1 MCQNPQSRTRAHK
14 PGVATSSV
22 VAIMLGGLL
31 LANSGYE
38 ASAQATPA
46 ITPPATAQPTP
57 PTGSG
62 PAVTRRP
69 ADPPVTTGQDEH
81 TTHAPV
87 PAPIAPPVTPPAEPN
102 ATSPAPKK

>member
-57 PTGSG
+57 STAKP
-62 PAVTRRP
+62 RP
-69 ADPPVTTGQDEH
+69 VDPPVTTGQGEH

-87 PAPIAPPVTPPAEPN
+87 PAPIAPPVTPPSEPN